1 MNRILSAFRDNIS
14 NIGKIILLV
23 IFCIFIGL
31 IISYPLWKFATV
43 SPELYTII
51 CLFLI
56 GLLILFFTI
65 KFIRKNTIKKN
76 IRFFLKVIIFLAGI
90 SGSIMLVLSEHR
102 FFALLCFLMM
112 LILFFIC
119 NLCLYEKEAD

>member
-1 MNRILSAFRDNIS
+1 MNRILSALRDNIS

-56 GLLILFFTI
+56 GLLILFFII

>member
-1 MNRILSAFRDNIS
+1 MNRILSALKDNIS

>member
-1 MNRILSAFRDNIS
+1 MNRILSALRDNIS

-43 SPELYTII
+43 SSELYTII

>member
-1 MNRILSAFRDNIS
+1 MNRILSALRDNIS

-102 FFALLCFLMM
+102 FFALLCFLMI

>member
-1 MNRILSAFRDNIS
+1 MNRILSALRDNIS

-56 GLLILFFTI
+56 GLLILFFAI

-102 FFALLCFLMM
+102 FFALLCFLIM

>member
-1 MNRILSAFRDNIS
+1 MNRILSALRDNIS

-31 IISYPLWKFATV
+31 LISYPLWKFATV

-76 IRFFLKVIIFLAGI
+76 VRFFLKVIIFLAGI

>member
-1 MNRILSAFRDNIS
+1 MNRILSALRDNIS

-56 GLLILFFTI
+56 GLLVLFFII

-76 IRFFLKVIIFLAGI
+76 VRFFLKVIIFLAGI

>member
-1 MNRILSAFRDNIS
+1 MNRILSALRDNIS

-56 GLLILFFTI
+56 GLLILFFAI

-102 FFALLCFLMM
+102 FFALLCFFLM

>member
-1 MNRILSAFRDNIS
+1 MNRILSALRDNIS

-23 IFCIFIGL
+23 IFCIYICL
-31 IISYPLWKFATV
+31 IISYTLLKIATV

-90 SGSIMLVLSEHR
+90 SGCIMLVLSEHR

>member
-1 MNRILSAFRDNIS
+1 MNRILSALRDNIS

-65 KFIRKNTIKKN
+65 KFIRKNNKSFLIIVIVLVVAIIGVLVFIITNLFEKIQLKK
-76 IRFFLKVIIFLAGI
+76 ISDFF
-90 SGSIMLVLSEHR
+90 
-102 FFALLCFLMM
+102 
-112 LILFFIC
+112 
-119 NLCLYEKEAD
+119 

>member
-1 MNRILSAFRDNIS
+1 MNRILSALRDNIS
-14 NIGKIILLV
+14 NIGKIILLF

>member
-1 MNRILSAFRDNIS
+1 MNRILSALRDNIS

-43 SPELYTII
+43 SPELYTIV

>member
-1 MNRILSAFRDNIS
+1 MNRILSALRDNIS

-23 IFCIFIGL
+23 IFCIIRGL

>member
-1 MNRILSAFRDNIS
+1 MNRILSALRDNIS

-65 KFIRKNTIKKN
+65 KLIRKNTIKKN

>member
-1 MNRILSAFRDNIS
+1 MNRILSALRDNIS

-65 KFIRKNTIKKN
+65 KFIRKNAIKKN

>member
-1 MNRILSAFRDNIS
+1 MNRILSALRDNIS

-56 GLLILFFTI
+56 ELLILFFTI

>member
-1 MNRILSAFRDNIS
+1 MNRILSALRDNIS

-76 IRFFLKVIIFLAGI
+76 IRFFLRVIIFLAGI

>member
-1 MNRILSAFRDNIS
+1 MNRILSALRDNIS

-51 CLFLI
+51 SLFLI

>member
-1 MNRILSAFRDNIS
+1 MNRILSALRENIS

>member
-1 MNRILSAFRDNIS
+1 MNRSLSALRDNIS

>member
-1 MNRILSAFRDNIS
+1 MNRILSALRDNIS

-76 IRFFLKVIIFLAGI
+76 VRFFLKVIIFLAGI

-102 FFALLCFLMM
+102 FFALLCFFMM

>member
-1 MNRILSAFRDNIS
+1 MNRILSALRDNIS

-51 CLFLI
+51 YLFLI

>member
-1 MNRILSAFRDNIS
+1 MNRILSALRDNIS

-23 IFCIFIGL
+23 IFCIFIGF

>member
-1 MNRILSAFRDNIS
+1 MNRILAALRDNIS

-31 IISYPLWKFATV
+31 LISYPLWKFATV

>member
-1 MNRILSAFRDNIS
+1 MNRILSALRDNIS

-56 GLLILFFTI
+56 GLLILFSTI

>member
-1 MNRILSAFRDNIS
+1 MNRILSALRDNIS

-56 GLLILFFTI
+56 GLLILFITI

>member
-1 MNRILSAFRDNIS
+1 MNRILSALRDNIS

-56 GLLILFFTI
+56 GLLVLFFII

>member
-1 MNRILSAFRDNIS
+1 MNRILSALRDNIS

>member
-1 MNRILSAFRDNIS
+1 MNRILSALRDNIS

-43 SPELYTII
+43 SSELYTII
-51 CLFLI
+51 CLFFI

>member
-1 MNRILSAFRDNIS
+1 MNRILSALRDNIS

-90 SGSIMLVLSEHR
+90 SGCIMLVLSEHR
-102 FFALLCFLMM
+102 FSALLCFLMM

>member
-1 MNRILSAFRDNIS
+1 MNRILSALRDNIS

-56 GLLILFFTI
+56 GLLVLFFTI

>member
-1 MNRILSAFRDNIS
+1 MNRILSALRDNIS

-102 FFALLCFLMM
+102 FFASLCFLMM

>member
-1 MNRILSAFRDNIS
+1 MNRILSALRDNIS

-43 SPELYTII
+43 SPELDRII

-112 LILFFIC
+112 LILFFIFY
-119 NLCLYEKEAD
+119 LCLYEKEAD

>member
-1 MNRILSAFRDNIS
+1 MNRILSALRDNIS

-65 KFIRKNTIKKN
+65 KFIRKNSIKKN

>member
-1 MNRILSAFRDNIS
+1 MNRILSALRDNIS

-23 IFCIFIGL
+23 IFCFFIGL

>member
-1 MNRILSAFRDNIS
+1 MNRILSALRDNIS

-23 IFCIFIGL
+23 IFCIFIVL
-31 IISYPLWKFATV
+31 IISYSLWKFATV

-65 KFIRKNTIKKN
+65 KFIRKNSIKKN

>member
-1 MNRILSAFRDNIS
+1 MNRILSALRDNIS

-23 IFCIFIGL
+23 NFCIFIGL

>member
-1 MNRILSAFRDNIS
+1 MNRILSALRDNIS

-119 NLCLYEKEAD
+119 NLCLYEK

>member
-1 MNRILSAFRDNIS
+1 MNRILSALRDNIS

-65 KFIRKNTIKKN
+65 KYIRKNTIKKN

>member
-1 MNRILSAFRDNIS
+1 MNRILSALRDNIS
-14 NIGKIILLV
+14 NIGKIFLLV

-90 SGSIMLVLSEHR
+90 SGCIMLVLSEHR